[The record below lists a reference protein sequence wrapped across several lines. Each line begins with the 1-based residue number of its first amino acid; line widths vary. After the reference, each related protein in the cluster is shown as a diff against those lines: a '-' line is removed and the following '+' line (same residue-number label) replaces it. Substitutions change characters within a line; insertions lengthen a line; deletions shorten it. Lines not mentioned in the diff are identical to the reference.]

1 MLYSSNQYAPDE
13 RDFSQEKPCNLID
26 QLGGS
31 VGWGNWSGASDFP
44 VDDRNPD
51 DIRPIGPD
59 GARFR
64 FVARVTGWEYR
75 AMGAD
80 SILLFYEPASRV
92 ALLTFDWS

>member
-1 MLYSSNQYAPDE
+1 M
-13 RDFSQEKPCNLID
+13 R
-26 QLGGS
+26 GGDAEYDLNEPGRGRVRALRPAVLS
-31 VGWGNWSGASDFP
+31 VGWGNCSGTSDFP
-44 VDDRNPD
+44 VDDSDPD

-64 FVARVTGWEYR
+64 FVAGVRGWEYR

-80 SILLFYEPASRV
+80 WILLFYEPISRV